1 VDQSPNEFVLEI
13 EELVEHVFADLDLL
27 RSKQQEGPARRRL
40 LESIFRRVHSIKGS
54 AASSNL
60 ARTSE
65 LAHRIEN
72 LLDSVRSGR
81 VRVSDDLLDAIEFAT
96 DLLSSSLAPN
106 AQIEFGEAFERLN
119 NAEIAN
125 KSRGEAEK
133 VLQALPSEIWQSLS
147 EQQRNHLV
155 EILEEGWELFV
166 VGASFAVAD
175 FDQQFHRLRESLE
188 VFGEVVATYPS
199 VDPANVARINFRLL
213 CVSRSDLGARR
224 GALGKFDNLTITRPI
239 EDARKAA
246 KESQRTRVAALQPAR
261 IAVRLDLNQLDS
273 LISSSH
279 ELFRKTSNALKS
291 AKTKSN
297 DLDELQTTD
306 EEIATAF
313 LTVQEQIIN
322 LRMVSIGRI
331 LKRAERAGR
340 AAARATGKDI
350 VFETVGLDLRLD
362 KLLAEAIASP
372 LMHLVRN
379 AVDHGIETP
388 SERSLAGKPAHGS
401 IRLEAISE
409 ASQTTIRVV
418 DDGRGINPE
427 VVSRRAIEAGLIPA
441 GATLDLRQ
449 SLRMIFRAGFS
460 TVQSSSSTS
469 GRGVGLDVVES
480 SVEEV
485 GGDVR
490 VSTRPG
496 VGATFAINLPMTF
509 GLMHSMVVV
518 SNGFSYCLDAG
529 SVVSANIIQS
539 PQIEQTPDGAK
550 LIQDGEVLPITELRK
565 LLEQPQLEME
575 QMQQVVVCEVV
586 GKEKQSSKKI
596 ALVVDKIR
604 GTESVLTRNLG
615 SHAGRWYGIAGATE
629 LRDGSVAL
637 VLDLPRLLSGIQ

>member
-1 VDQSPNEFVLEI
+1 MDQSQNEFALEI

-60 ARTSE
+60 TQTSE
-65 LAHRIEN
+65 LAHGIEN

-106 AQIEFGEAFERLN
+106 AQIEFGEAFERLHT
-119 NAEIAN
+119 AEIAN

-199 VDPANVARINFRLL
+199 VDPADVARINFRLL
-213 CVSRSDLGARR
+213 CVSRSDLGERR

-239 EDARKAA
+239 EDARKAV
-246 KESQRTRVAALQPAR
+246 KESQRARVAALQPAR

-279 ELFRKTSNALKS
+279 ELFRKTTYALKS
-291 AKTKSN
+291 AKTKSS
-297 DLDELQTTD
+297 DLDELPTTD

-372 LMHLVRN
+372 LIHLVRN

-401 IRLEAISE
+401 IRIEAISE

-427 VVSRRAIEAGLIPA
+427 VVSRRAVEAGLIPA
-441 GATLDLRQ
+441 GTTLDLRQ

-460 TVQSSSSTS
+460 TVRTTSSTS

-480 SVEEV
+480 AVEEV

-496 VGATFAINLPMTF
+496 VGATFEINLPMTF
-509 GLMHSMVVV
+509 GLMHSMVVL
-518 SNGFSYCLDAG
+518 SNGSSYCLEAD
-529 SVVSANIIQS
+529 SVISANIIQS
-539 PQIEQTPDGAK
+539 PQIRQTPEGAK
-550 LIQDGEVLPITELRK
+550 LIQDGELLPIAELRK

-575 QMQQVVVCEVV
+575 QMQQVVVCKVV
-586 GKEKQSSKKI
+586 GKEKESSKKI
-596 ALVVDKIR
+596 ALVVDEIR